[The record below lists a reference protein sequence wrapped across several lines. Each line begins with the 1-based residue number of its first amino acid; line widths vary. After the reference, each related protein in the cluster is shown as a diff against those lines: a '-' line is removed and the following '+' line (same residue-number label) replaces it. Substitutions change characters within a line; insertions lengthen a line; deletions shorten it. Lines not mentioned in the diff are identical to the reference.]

1 MKEISRA
8 LLEKPQAFPKLLP
21 LKTEQIGP
29 SFSQTLIWIQEKS
42 KALDSMTEILSSA
55 KPCGSKA
62 LLYYKHIYMYKYK
75 YLLYIYIYVYLLH
88 LRNDGENMT

>member
-42 KALDSMTEILSSA
+42 KALDSMTDFKFCQTLW
-55 KPCGSKA
+55 KQGVA
-62 LLYYKHIYMYKYK
+62 LL
-75 YLLYIYIYVYLLH
+75 
-88 LRNDGENMT
+88 